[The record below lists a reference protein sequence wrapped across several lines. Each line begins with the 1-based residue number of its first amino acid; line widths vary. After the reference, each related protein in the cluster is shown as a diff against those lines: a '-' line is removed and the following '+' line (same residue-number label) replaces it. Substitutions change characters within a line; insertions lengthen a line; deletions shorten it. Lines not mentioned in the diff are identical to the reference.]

1 MPRPLAEK
9 RIYVPRGKNRIIYVF
24 NAKGEQVDSGQSK
37 DIALK
42 YGVKQLRSSVKRE
55 CMWKGMY
62 YFSLNPDFK
71 IKEVYQSKNPEVQK
85 KIKERKEKEQ
95 ARKEEMKKYHINYKP

>member
-1 MPRPLAEK
+1 
-9 RIYVPRGKNRIIYVF
+9 
-24 NAKGEQVDSGQSK
+24 
-37 DIALK
+37 
-42 YGVKQLRSSVKRE
+42 
-55 CMWKGMY
+55 MWKRMY